1 MNFIL
6 DYGFIFSEIILGILG
21 LIGLIYSLAESK
33 MRYSIP
39 SILCFGLF
47 IFWCYLYNT
56 NNIDYEISNSY
67 DIISL
72 QDESQIKGNRYYIET
87 SEYYKVVRKYGNKN
101 KQEKIPSNNTEI
113 IEDGSNKVVE
123 YKPVYKNKFISRFF
137 MLDKIRSSKYEIH
150 VPEKTIKNN
159 FNIDLSNN

>member
-1 MNFIL
+1 MIH
-6 DYGFIFSEIILGILG
+6 
-21 LIGLIYSLAESK
+21 SLAENK
-33 MRYSIP
+33 IRYSIP

-67 DIISL
+67 DITAL
-72 QDESQIKGNRYYIET
+72 QEESQIEGNRYNFKTI
-87 SEYYKVVRKYGNKN
+87 EYYKVIRKYGN
-101 KQEKIPSNNTEI
+101 KQEKIPSNNADI
-113 IEDGSNKVVE
+113 IGDGNNKVVE
-123 YKPVYKNKFISRFF
+123 YKPVYKNEFISRFF

-150 VPEKTIKNN
+150 VPKETIKNN